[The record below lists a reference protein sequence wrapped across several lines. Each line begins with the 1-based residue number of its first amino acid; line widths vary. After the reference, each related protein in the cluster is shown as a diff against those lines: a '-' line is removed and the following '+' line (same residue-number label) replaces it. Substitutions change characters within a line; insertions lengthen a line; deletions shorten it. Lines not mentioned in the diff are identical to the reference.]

1 MQKFVSNNSRAEHD
15 YYPTPKS
22 CVEALYDRE
31 FFSGSVWECAAGRGD
46 ISNVFLDRGHEV
58 LSTDLID
65 RGYDNITGGVDFLKT
80 KYTEDMPH
88 NIITNPPFNLAFEFV
103 KHAFEMSLLSEGKV
117 AMFLRLAFLESKK
130 RRPFFLENK
139 PSKIYVFSE
148 RQTLW
153 KNGEDVPKGRSGTTP
168 YAWFVWSGKNRK
180 DRTEL
185 EWI

>member
-1 MQKFVSNNSRAEHD
+1 MIITLHLINSLRILNMFLNFKI
-15 YYPTPKS
+15 PN
-22 CVEALYDRE
+22 
-31 FFSGSVWECAAGRGD
+31 GRGD
-46 ISNVFLDRGHEV
+46 ISNVFLDKGHEV

-88 NIITNPPFNLAFEFV
+88 NIVTNPPFNLAFEFV

-139 PSKIYVFSE
+139 PSKVYVFSE

-168 YAWFVWSGKNRK
+168 YAWFVWNGKNRK
-180 DRTEL
+180 DKTVL